1 VKIKSISDTAAT
13 RESKK
18 MSLLW
23 LLCAGGVLPVVLKEL
38 LIRKKNR
45 DEIVL
50 VYKTG
55 TIKRAVQA
63 TGTLIPVQG

>member
-1 VKIKSISDTAAT
+1 MC
-13 RESKK
+13 RG
-18 MSLLW
+18 
-23 LLCAGGVLPVVLKEL
+23 CPAGCFEGAFDPE
-38 LIRKKNR
+38 KNR